1 MEYKYPESWSRQTP
15 KGYEPL
21 SLAKEVCDCK
31 CNCQNPV
38 NELLENQ
45 EYFEE

>member
-1 MEYKYPESWSRQTP
+1 MESKYPESWHRQTP

-21 SLAKEVCDCK
+21 SLAKEVCN
-31 CNCQNPV
+31 CNCNCKSV

-45 EYFEE
+45 ESFEE

>member
-1 MEYKYPESWSRQTP
+1 MESKYPESWSRQTP

-21 SLAKEVCDCK
+21 SLAKEVCN
-31 CNCQNPV
+31 CNCNFKSV

-45 EYFEE
+45 ESFEE

>member
-1 MEYKYPESWSRQTP
+1 MESKYPDPWSRQTP

-21 SLAKEVCDCK
+21 SLAKEVCN
-31 CNCQNPV
+31 CNCNCKSV

-45 EYFEE
+45 ESFEE